1 MINRR
6 DFIKLTSCVAASLA
20 LSKLN
25 GEEKTL
31 PSVSG
36 KVLVPVF
43 LRGGFDGMSLIV
55 PYNDPRYYE
64 VRKSTMVPKPGQNNG
79 ALDLD
84 GFFGLNPRAKA
95 LLPLF
100 ENNCLTVLNGVGHS
114 KNTRSHFTEQDI
126 WETCNLKNYLRSDGI
141 FNKYLT
147 NSQNKNSILR
157 GVSFGEN
164 LPRIM
169 RGSAQTFSL
178 RSIDD
183 LFLGESSKT
192 NTASALEN
200 AYEMKNEPNPL
211 IHKAGSDMLVGL
223 KKIRQ
228 ALGKEPESK
237 ITYPNSTL
245 GKQFKDAARLI
256 KSKLGL
262 EIIHIDIPGWDT
274 HQNQGSVNGTFG
286 NKIQDLSDSLFAFYQ
301 DLENKM
307 DQVMIIVFSEFGRTV
322 VENGTNGTDHGWGNN
337 MLALGGSIPK
347 TKRVN
352 KYFLNTWPGLEEDK
366 LNQGRDIVDTID
378 FRNVFGEILNKH
390 LGYKEPKRIIP
401 NFEFNFPGLI
411 S

>member
-6 DFIKLTSCVAASLA
+6 DFIKLTSSLAASLA
-20 LSKLN
+20 LHKLQS
-25 GEEKTL
+25 EDKV
-31 PSVSG
+31 PVSVSG

-43 LRGGFDGMSLIV
+43 LRGGLDGMSLIV

-79 ALDLD
+79 AIDLD
-84 GFFGLNPRAKA
+84 GFFGINPRAKS
-95 LLPLF
+95 LITLF
-100 ENNCLTVLNGVGHS
+100 ENKCLTVLNGVGHS

-126 WETCNLKNYLRSDGI
+126 WETCNLKDYIRSDGV
-141 FNKYLT
+141 FNKYLSK
-147 NSQNKNSILR
+147 SQNKSSLLR

-192 NTASALEN
+192 NTASALET
-200 AYEMKNEPNPL
+200 AYGIKNEQNPL
-211 IHKAGSDMLVGL
+211 IHKAGTDMLAGL
-223 KKIRQ
+223 KEIRQ
-228 ALGKEPESK
+228 ALGNEPESK
-237 ITYPNSTL
+237 TTYPNTTL

-262 EIIHIDIPGWDT
+262 EIIQIDVPGWDT

-286 NKIQDLSDSLFAFYQ
+286 NKIQDVADSLLAFYQ

-307 DQVMIIVFSEFGRTV
+307 DNVLVIIFSEFGRTV
-322 VENGTNGTDHGWGNN
+322 VENGTNGTDHGWGNC
-337 MLALGGSIPK
+337 MLALGASIPK
-347 TKRVN
+347 SKREN
-352 KYFLNTWPGLEEDK
+352 KYFLNPWPGLDDNK
-366 LNQGRDIVDTID
+366 LNQGRDIKDTID
-378 FRNVFGEILNKH
+378 FRNVFGEILKKH
-390 LGYKEPKRIIP
+390 LGFQDPSRIIP
-401 NFEFNFPGLI
+401 DFEFNYPGLI

>member
-6 DFIKLTSCVAASLA
+6 DFIKITGVAAASLA
-20 LSKLN
+20 LHKLQ
-25 GEEKTL
+25 GEEKIL
-31 PSVSG
+31 ASVSG

-43 LRGGFDGMSLIV
+43 LRGGMDGMSLIV

-64 VRKSTMVPKPGQNNG
+64 IRKSTMVPKPGQNNG

-100 ENNCLTVLNGVGHS
+100 ENKCLTVLNGVGHS

-126 WETCNLKNYLRSDGI
+126 WETGNLKDYIRSDGI
-141 FNKYLT
+141 FNKYLST
-147 NSQNKNSILR
+147 SQNKTSILR

-164 LPRIM
+164 LPRMM

-192 NTASALEN
+192 NTSNALES
-200 AYEMKNEPNPL
+200 AYAMKTEQNPL

-223 KKIRQ
+223 KEIRQ
-228 ALGKEPESK
+228 ALGQDTETK
-237 ITYPNSTL
+237 IIYPNSTL

-262 EIIHIDIPGWDT
+262 EIIQIDVPGWDT
-274 HQNQGSVNGTFG
+274 HQNQGSVTGSFG
-286 NKIQDLSDSLFAFYQ
+286 NKIQEVADSLLAFYQ
-301 DLENKM
+301 DLENIM
-307 DQVMIIVFSEFGRTV
+307 DNVLIVIFSEFGRTV
-322 VENGTNGTDHGWGNN
+322 VENGTNGTDHGWGNC
-337 MLALGGSIPK
+337 MLALGGTIPK
-347 TKRVN
+347 TKREN
-352 KYFLNTWPGLEEDK
+352 KYFLNTWPGLDDNK
-366 LNQGRDIVDTID
+366 LNQGRDIKDTID
-378 FRNVFGEILNKH
+378 FRNVFGEILSKH
-390 LGYKEPKRIIP
+390 LGYKEIKKIIP
-401 NFEFNFPGLI
+401 DFEFNFPGLI